1 MNRAPVQVEA
11 ADVLPGLADAAAV
24 AAVMREVA
32 AIIETCTADH
42 GLTNASKFAGVF
54 LAVAPEWADHRA
66 DVDPQ
71 TRAVNCMR
79 DLACRLRAH
88 SERVGMDIVVNAGLA
103 SGPVTLGFAGQSR
116 ISFDATGS
124 AVSLALAM
132 VTSRVDGPLSQTP
145 TRNSRPLPTARRPP
159 TYPHRLF
166 PHLSPSLKLL
176 PHLSLSRQVFHHGE
190 GFVATEDFA
199 RAIHACKLR
208 DFEYDVDVDRMKV
221 TTLSHPAPVC
231 SIIWFP
237 FGRYPSPFSPDIAP
251 TSPHRTPL
259 KPPPP
264 SPSTCCRSRTR
275 QASACA

>member
-24 AAVMREVA
+24 AAVMRDVA

-79 DLACRLRAH
+79 DLACRLRGH
-88 SERVGMDIVVNAGLA
+88 SERAGMDIVINAGLA

-132 VTSRVDGPLSQTP
+132 VTSRVDGPLCP
-145 TRNSRPLPTARRPP
+145 KKNSRETAAHCDGGLPVDLRHTLTISSR
-159 TYPHRLF
+159 
-166 PHLSPSLKLL
+166 
-176 PHLSLSRQVFHHGE
+176 HLSLSPPPQRLSLSR
-190 GFVATEDFA
+190 A
-199 RAIHACKLR
+199 RARVRCS
-208 DFEYDVDVDRMKV
+208 
-221 TTLSHPAPVC
+221 TTARASSRPRTSPAP
-231 SIIWFP
+231 STRASS
-237 FGRYPSPFSPDIAP
+237 G
-251 TSPHRTPL
+251 TS
-259 KPPPP
+259 
-264 SPSTCCRSRTR
+264 STTSTST
-275 QASACA
+275 A